1 MKSPRV
7 PLAAANVITAA
18 AILLCIGAQ
27 NLRPS
32 PAGSAV
38 PEIDPVAALKAKYLR
53 PASVPV
59 PAGNAMTKER
69 ELLGKDLFFDPR
81 LSGSQFISC
90 ATCHNP
96 GFGWGDG
103 LPKGIGHG
111 MKQLGRHTPTILNS
125 AFADLLFWDGRADS
139 LEAQA
144 LGPMQSPAEMNMPI
158 SQAVETVSA
167 IPGYRP
173 LFEKAYPGEPI
184 SDKTIAKAI
193 ATFERTV
200 ISGEAPFD
208 RWVKGDEKA
217 IPASAKRGFVLFN
230 GKARCAECHSGW
242 NFTDSG
248 FHDIGVADDDLG
260 RGKLLKLEAMQHA
273 FKTPTLRNIALRAPY
288 LHNGSKVTLEA
299 VVDFYDAGGRAQRPS
314 LSSEIQPL
322 HMSANEK
329 ADLIEFLRSL
339 TSSDQAVSVPLLP
352 R

>member
-1 MKSPRV
+1 MK
-7 PLAAANVITAA
+7 
-18 AILLCIGAQ
+18 
-27 NLRPS
+27 RPS
-32 PAGSAV
+32 
-38 PEIDPVAALKAKYLR
+38 R
-53 PASVPV
+53 
-59 PAGNAMTKER
+59 
-69 ELLGKDLFFDPR
+69 
-81 LSGSQFISC
+81 
-90 ATCHNP
+90 
-96 GFGWGDG
+96 
-103 LPKGIGHG
+103 
-111 MKQLGRHTPTILNS
+111 
-125 AFADLLFWDGRADS
+125 
-139 LEAQA
+139 
-144 LGPMQSPAEMNMPI
+144 
-158 SQAVETVSA
+158 
-167 IPGYRP
+167 
-173 LFEKAYPGEPI
+173 
-184 SDKTIAKAI
+184 
-193 ATFERTV
+193 
-200 ISGEAPFD
+200 
-208 RWVKGDEKA
+208 
-217 IPASAKRGFVLFN
+217 ASAKRGFVLFN